1 MNAKL
6 IGGLLHATAAAAF
19 TSLLT
24 LGAAGA
30 ATGDAQSPH
39 SQALAAL
46 SDIETAVFDLDSA
59 SRLTEHVPEP
69 YKAAA
74 QRALDA
80 LVGAKGAEHGQPA
93 GSSSDEEGAIGHLQ
107 WLADHAGSAP
117 WKSAVQGAEVNASAA
132 EARLH
137 EAIDA
142 DDLEHFQ
149 LSASSALEALL
160 VALGHDSDVGP
171 LAGLRGAL
179 ATTSL
184 GVPDDA
190 MMVGGC
196 ATPKVAPGESPAY
209 GVENGYLTFVAIGD
223 RQQNTRLPESIGTRD
238 ISVKN
243 GTVVLYTA
251 ATNRIGTICP
261 HEARSLG
268 LGGGDPQ
275 SSVVN
280 NQPASS
286 SVVPITPAA
295 PQPDSGQHK
304 AADPPRLYTE
314 AQAEQGKQV
323 YDQKCAVCHG
333 DQLQGKSAPAIAG
346 TDFLKKADLLG
357 WSVADLR
364 TIVVTTMPR
373 DNPGSLSP
381 DQYAAVLAYLLGKD
395 CYPAGQDK
403 FPTTATEQIDNAK
416 LQPVNAADKNQST
429 GTCTVQQASK

>member
-1 MNAKL
+1 MNGKRAK
-6 IGGLLHATAAAAF
+6 GLLRRFSIAAAVA
-19 TSLLT
+19 SLLAF
-24 LGAAGA
+24 GAASA
-30 ATGDAQSPH
+30 RAGDAQSPH
-39 SQALAAL
+39 SQALRAL
-46 SDIETAVFDLDSA
+46 DDLDAAVGELDTA
-59 SRLTEHVPEP
+59 SSLTENAPDR

-80 LVGAKGAEHGQPA
+80 LVGAE
-93 GSSSDEEGAIGHLQ
+93 GSGNSGDEEGAIKRLD
-107 WLADHAGSAP
+107 WLAAHAGSAP

-132 EARLH
+132 KSRLN

-160 VALGHDSDVGP
+160 VALGHDSDFGP

-184 GVPDDA
+184 GVPDGA
-190 MMVGGC
+190 MMVSGC
-196 ATPKVAPGESPAY
+196 VPPEIKPGESPAY
-209 GVENGYLTFVAIGD
+209 GVENGYLTFVAISD
-223 RQQNTRLPESIGTRD
+223 RQPSTRLPESIGTGD
-238 ISVKN
+238 IAVKN

-251 ATNRIGTICP
+251 ATSKIGTIC
-261 HEARSLG
+261 AQSSG
-268 LGGGDPQ
+268 LDGGDRQ

-286 SVVPITPAA
+286 SAVPSAPAA
-295 PQPDSGQHK
+295 PQPESGQRK

-323 YDQKCAVCHG
+323 YAQSCAVCHG
-333 DQLQGKSAPAIAG
+333 DRLQGKSAPTIAG

-364 TIVVTTMPR
+364 TIVVMQMPR
-373 DNPGSLSP
+373 NNPGSLSP
-381 DQYAAVLAYLLGKD
+381 DQYAAVIAYLLGED

-403 FPTTATEQIDNAK
+403 FPTKATDEIDKAK
-416 LQPVNAADKNQST
+416 LHPVNAADKNEST
-429 GTCTVQQASK
+429 GTCPIQQASR